1 MSKVKDL
8 QELVSLSQKQL
19 EEILGNDAN
28 GKLLWTFLHSK
39 LEIVPSSKTRSA
51 RKQ

>member
-1 MSKVKDL
+1 MNKVKDL

-28 GKLLWTFLHSK
+28 AKLLWTFLHSE
-39 LEIVPSSKTRSA
+39 LEVALSSRTKSV
-51 RKQ
+51 RKR